1 MSTNSIYTLNLSTA
15 NFNYTQSLEIHAKQ
29 DDDNALIAYPRAH
42 IDNHQAP
49 HYIYWSKAS
58 NKTFTLMKPPTTYG
72 KLLLDHTS
80 LYLPKCRPPSDFR
93 YEVTIE
99 NRGSRNFWEN
109 SRSRIVFSVSFSD
122 CFFGME
128 WLLKIE
134 EVGFFGKILVLGLFF
149 RSRSRIVFFGMKW
162 LLKIEEVG
170 FFGKILVLG
179 VFSRLRHFGQMG
191 LIRNAIS
198 MNHRCN
204 TLNIHI
210 MISCRGKNPE
220 KLWLFM
226 S

>member
-99 NRGSRNFWEN
+99 NRGSRIFWKN

-122 CFFGME
+122 CF
-128 WLLKIE
+128 L
-134 EVGFFGKILVLGLFF
+134 
-149 RSRSRIVFFGMKW
+149 GMKW
-162 LLKIEEVG
+162 LLKIQEVG

>member
-99 NRGSRNFWEN
+99 NRGSRIFWEN
-109 SRSRIVFSVSFSD
+109 SRSR
-122 CFFGME
+122 
-128 WLLKIE
+128 
-134 EVGFFGKILVLGLFF
+134 LFF
-149 RSRSRIVFFGMKW
+149 RSRCRIVFSVWSDYWKSRKSDFLEKFSFS
-162 LLKIEEVG
+162 E
-170 FFGKILVLG
+170 F
-179 VFSRLRHFGQMG
+179 FSRLGHFGQMG

-220 KLWLFM
+220 KLLTLYVIICREN
-226 S
+226 

>member
-99 NRGSRNFWEN
+99 NRGSRTFWEN
-109 SRSRIVFSVSFSD
+109 SRSRIVFSVSLSD
-122 CFFGME
+122 C
-128 WLLKIE
+128 
-134 EVGFFGKILVLGLFF
+134 
-149 RSRSRIVFFGMKW
+149 FFGMKW

-179 VFSRLRHFGQMG
+179 VFFSFGAFWANGVDTKCNQHEPSMQHLEHPYNDKLSRKKSRK
-191 LIRNAIS
+191 
-198 MNHRCN
+198 
-204 TLNIHI
+204 TLTLYVII
-210 MISCRGKNPE
+210 CREN
-220 KLWLFM
+220 
-226 S
+226 